1 MTNIWTEALSEW
13 DLYIYSE
20 QERAEEYCRG
30 YLLRKNRQDEY
41 VRKYGFDNFHLFVGS
56 AARAYRYASPE
67 LRRYWDER
75 PRKSFAE
82 FAVEMGVREPKV
94 RRQARTAAHARY
106 DAMRKAG

>member
-13 DLYIYSE
+13 DLYVYSE
-20 QERAEEYCRG
+20 QERAEDYCRG
-30 YLLRKNRQDEY
+30 YLLRKDRKDEY
-41 VRKYGFDNFHLFVGS
+41 FAKYGSDHYHLFVGP

-67 LRRYWDER
+67 LRRYWDEH

-94 RRQARTAAHARY
+94 CRQARAAAHARY
-106 DAMRKAG
+106 DAMRRAA